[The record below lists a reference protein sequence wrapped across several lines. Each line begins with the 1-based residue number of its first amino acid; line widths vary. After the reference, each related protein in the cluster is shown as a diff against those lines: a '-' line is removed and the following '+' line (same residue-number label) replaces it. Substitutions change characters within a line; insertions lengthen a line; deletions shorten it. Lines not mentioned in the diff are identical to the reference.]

1 MHQVTVSKDIAY
13 GTIKC
18 IIDFTYGLPSGQPS
32 VNPQSYSTVPKNGYA
47 IVITNVTKSQGDPTN
62 ITYSYS
68 IYQNTVRV
76 TTGYF
81 RIAFYNNG
89 TYNVLDYWGY
99 ISKQLNPE
107 HDSNTGLASVTIMFQ
122 YKLSYTI
129 YNLIHMFG
137 QSDFL

>member
-1 MHQVTVSKDIAY
+1 MKKQSRKLFSLLMVFALLGGLFCNVDTVNAQETRTMHQVTVSKDIAY

-89 TYNVLDYWGY
+89 TYNVLDY
-99 ISKQLNPE
+99 
-107 HDSNTGLASVTIMFQ
+107 
-122 YKLSYTI
+122 
-129 YNLIHMFG
+129 
-137 QSDFL
+137 